1 MGSLCKIRFLILSA
15 AVMLLT
21 LSCASLSPNGVGRV
35 KSYSIVSER
44 LPESFDGYRI
54 AFISDIH
61 YPSLFTRQRLGRLVR
76 KLRSEKPSILLL
88 GGDYVTDDS
97 YICELFDSLS
107 SVPVKDGIYAVLGNH
122 ERRNSS
128 LIENSM
134 EKSGIKLM
142 KNEAVCVESG
152 EGAFVRIA
160 GAEDSFGRDVFFDGC
175 SVTLSDSVFT
185 ILLCHTPDYAECNSV
200 DADLVL
206 SGHTHGGQVSL
217 FGVYT
222 PVKNSA
228 YGTRFLRGR
237 NRTTKGVEVITTNGV
252 GTSRR
257 KLRFCVPSEIVLVT
271 LFRQS
276 P

>member
-1 MGSLCKIRFLILSA
+1 MGFLCRMKSMILSA

-35 KSYSIVSER
+35 KCYSIVSER
-44 LPESFDGYRI
+44 LPESFDGYRM

-61 YPSLFTRQRLGRLVR
+61 YPSLFTRSRLGRLVR

-97 YICELFDSLS
+97 YISELFDSLS
-107 SVPVKDGIYAVLGNH
+107 SVHVKDGIYAVLGNH
-122 ERRNSS
+122 EGRNSS
-128 LIENSM
+128 LIENAM
-134 EKSGIKLM
+134 EESGINLL
-142 KNEAVCVESG
+142 KNEVVCIESSD
-152 EGAFVRIA
+152 GAFVHLA
-160 GAEDSFGRDVFFDGC
+160 GVGDSFGRDVFFSGC
-175 SVTLSDSVFT
+175 SGTLPDSVFT
-185 ILLCHTPDYAECNSV
+185 ILLCHTPDYAERNSV

-217 FGVYT
+217 FGVFT

-228 YGTRFLRGR
+228 YGARFLRGS
-237 NRTTKGVEVITTNGV
+237 NRTTEGIEVITTNGV

-257 KLRFCVPSEIVLVT
+257 KVRFCVPSEIVLVT

-276 P
+276 Q